1 MFRTQI
7 FLDTSTG
14 IIEPIIKINSPYFHR
29 NINKNYDREINR
41 FERVSSDGDTVLMAD
56 SWDWILNIDRV
67 QHLPYANLTL

>member
-7 FLDTSTG
+7 FLDTSTR

-29 NINKNYDREINR
+29 NINNIYDREINR

-56 SWDWILNIDRV
+56 SWD
-67 QHLPYANLTL
+67 